1 MLKRLTS
8 RGSRPSGG
16 VYQSLGGKLAA
27 IILTCAAY
35 LLFLS
40 NMQDML
46 GDLIALLVGVLFVLF
61 MSIFIFV
68 KIPGLKATLPSW
80 GEGMLDR
87 LLINDRDG
95 EASLKRLLIAAAMLS
110 IILIPILS
118 YSINY
123 NSVAV
128 KRNRVVKITQI
139 NGINYD
145 LVRQYSD
152 KNIFIQIKDDAYVP
166 NYTIQR
172 GSRLDELNYRTEYFN
187 SVDRSE
193 LFPKPEIAKRVN
205 ELLRDFIE
213 NR

>member
-1 MLKRLTS
+1 
-8 RGSRPSGG
+8 
-16 VYQSLGGKLAA
+16 
-27 IILTCAAY
+27 
-35 LLFLS
+35 
-40 NMQDML
+40 ML

-80 GEGMLDR
+80 GGGMLDR

-128 KRNRVVKITQI
+128 NRNRVVKITQI